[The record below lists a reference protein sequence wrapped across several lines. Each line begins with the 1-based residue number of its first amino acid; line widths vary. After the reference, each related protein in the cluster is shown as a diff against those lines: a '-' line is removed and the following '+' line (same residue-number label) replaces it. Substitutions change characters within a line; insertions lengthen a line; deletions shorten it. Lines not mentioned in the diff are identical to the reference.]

1 MREISTVWYTVQCS
15 LLVHVRHWNALDQ
28 IQTAS
33 NQVSAHSDL
42 RADCPLKAAVWFG
55 PCKNKTSS
63 LCSYIPLNRSTPL
76 SSTTDVS
83 AASHAATVDR
93 GLL

>member
-33 NQVSAHSDL
+33 NQVSAHSDS
-42 RADCPLKAAVWFG
+42 RADCPL
-55 PCKNKTSS
+55 N
-63 LCSYIPLNRSTPL
+63 
-76 SSTTDVS
+76 
-83 AASHAATVDR
+83 
-93 GLL
+93 